1 MKKSVQT
8 SFFQLYLVI
17 FLMQQSIGALSVDL
31 RLLSAKFEKGV
42 GDVNGKLNGLSKQAS
57 RVNKVFGSL
66 LAVGGTAAFTGLIK
80 GSLDSAN
87 RLGDLSTRLGTS
99 VEGLSR
105 LEYAAKL
112 TGVSQNTLATGLQRA
127 TRRISEAAMGSGE
140 AVNALDEL
148 GLSAVKLNQLRP
160 EQQFEVLADAL
171 EKVPKQSDKVRL
183 GMKLLD
189 SEGVALL
196 QTMKGGSASIRAMGE
211 ESDRTGNTV
220 TRGLAESSTAA
231 NAAMIKFNA
240 TMLGITNTVIAS
252 LGPSLQESA
261 NWLSGVLPEA
271 LSFSSRAFD
280 GLRATIAF
288 VAARF
293 VELSRVVTY
302 TVGLFSDDVADMDS
316 VLAGIQDSLDA
327 TAGGFAG
334 NVIATAAEQKKFNVA
349 IGDSNLKLEEFQG
362 NTESTAQI
370 LRVQTEA
377 TKAAAAAEKKRQ
389 EVKSNFG
396 NIRESLRSE
405 TQVER
410 EEHAIRL
417 AQIEEFRQLSAENE
431 IAAFYTKEAEV
442 ARHEEALTAIE
453 KTESEKRKALAD
465 QERNARMGIV
475 SGMFSNLSSLM
486 NSKSKKMFEI
496 GKKAAIASA
505 IVSGLTSIVH
515 SFKAGSE
522 IGGPVLG
529 AAFAATAAA
538 ATAVQIQNI
547 RSQQFGGGGTVSA
560 GTSGGAAPGVYQPP
574 QPLIPSGPQGS
585 ASQQAPQIIF
595 NGPVNG
601 LDAQHLVDTLE
612 DHFRATDYVFGRT
625 YG

>member
-8 SFFQLYLVI
+8 RFFQLYLVI
-17 FLMQQSIGALSVDL
+17 FLMQHSIGALSVDL
-31 RLLSAKFEKGV
+31 RLLSAKFDKGV
-42 GDVNGKLNGLSKQAS
+42 SDVNGKLNGLSKQAS

-112 TGVSQNTLATGLQRA
+112 TGVSQNTLAAGLQRA

-196 QTMKGGSASIRAMGE
+196 QTMKGGSAAIREMGE

-220 TRGLAESSTAA
+220 TKELAASSTAA

-271 LSFSSRAFD
+271 LSFSSRAFN

-302 TVGLFSDDVADMDS
+302 TVGIFSDDVADMDA
-316 VLAGIQDSLDA
+316 VLAGIQESLDE
-327 TAGGFAG
+327 TAGGFADK
-334 NVIATAAEQKKFNVA
+334 VFETASEQKKFNVA
-349 IGDSNLKLEEFQG
+349 IGDTNLKLQDFQG
-362 NTESTAQI
+362 RTESTTQA
-370 LRVQTEA
+370 LKVQSEA
-377 TKAAAAAEKKRQ
+377 TKAVAQAEKKRQ
-389 EVKSNFG
+389 EIKSNFDG
-396 NIRESLRSE
+396 VRRSLRSE
-405 TQVER
+405 TEAER
-410 EEHAIRL
+410 EEHATRL

-431 IAAFYTKEAEV
+431 IAAFYAKEAEV
-442 ARHEEALTAIE
+442 VRHEQALTEIE
-453 KTESEKRKALAD
+453 KTESEKRKAIAD
-465 QERNARMGIV
+465 QEKQARMGIV
-475 SGMFSNLSSLM
+475 SGMFSNLSTLM
-486 NSKSKKMFEI
+486 NTKSKKMFEI
-496 GKKAAIASA
+496 GKKAALASA
-505 IVSGLTSIVH
+505 IVSGLTAVVH
-515 SFKAGSE
+515 SYKAGAE

-529 AAFAATAAA
+529 AAFAATAGL
-538 ATAVQIQNI
+538 ATGAQIQKI
-547 RSQQFGGGGTVSA
+547 ESQKFGGGASVTS
-560 GTSGGAAPGVYQPP
+560 GTSGGSAPGVYQPP
-574 QPLIPSGPQGS
+574 QPLIPSGPQS
-585 ASQQAPQIIF
+585 ENSRAPQIIF

-601 LDAQHLVDTLE
+601 IDAQHLVETLE
-612 DHFRATDYVFGRT
+612 DHFRSTDYVFGSF